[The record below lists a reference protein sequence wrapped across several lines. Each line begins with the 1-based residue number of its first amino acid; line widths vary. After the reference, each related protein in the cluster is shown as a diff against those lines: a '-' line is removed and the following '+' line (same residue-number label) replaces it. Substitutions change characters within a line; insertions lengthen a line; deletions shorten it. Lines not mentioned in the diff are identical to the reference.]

1 MRNHIEVNRM
11 AFLPYHFLL
20 ATVGNAGFLKYQDTS
35 TGELVAELGTKL
47 GRCNC
52 LSVNPYNAIVNLG
65 HTNGTVTMWTPSM
78 SAPVVSIFTHRGPV
92 SATACDA
99 QGRYMVTAGL
109 DGYYT
114 PTPASAIDVSQKGLL
129 SVAFGTHVEVWKD
142 GLAVKAKAPYVSH
155 LNSGMVV
162 RDIHFCPYEDVLGIG
177 HAQGFSSIIIP
188 GAGEANFDS
197 NEANPFQSK
206 KQRREAEVH
215 TLLALACPFSF
226 SLSVDAGIN
235 IIF

>member
-52 LSVNPYNAIVNLG
+52 LGVNPYNAIVNLG

-109 DGYYT
+109 DGQLNVWDLRTYRKLHGYYT
-114 PTPASAIDVSQKGLL
+114 PTPASAIDADRPAPRGRYIRACAPENRKVLVSGA
-129 SVAFGTHVEVWKD
+129 VA
-142 GLAVKAKAPYVSH
+142 
-155 LNSGMVV
+155 
-162 RDIHFCPYEDVLGIG
+162 R
-177 HAQGFSSIIIP
+177 FS
-188 GAGEANFDS
+188 
-197 NEANPFQSK
+197 
-206 KQRREAEVH
+206 R
-215 TLLALACPFSF
+215 
-226 SLSVDAGIN
+226 
-235 IIF
+235 